1 MTRAMSLRRRLTWW
15 YVGLLAATLVL
26 FVAGTAVVMYWQ
38 LYGQLDRH
46 AVQDLETVEGLL
58 AFTPSGIVKVAE
70 DYHTHPESRLVQ
82 ERYFEILDP
91 AGRILYRNDRL
102 GARTLGGPLI
112 EQEGVNGYSNR
123 SARLSDGTRVL
134 LVSRRHELG
143 GRPLILRVAYAT
155 GPLWLFVGEWI
166 GAAVLVLP
174 LILGLAAIAGYRL
187 AQRALLPITDIADR
201 AERMTAE
208 RLHDRVPIPVSDA
221 ELAHLARVFNGLLA
235 RLEASFDQLRRFT
248 SDASH
253 ELRTPLA
260 AIRSVGEVSLEKE
273 QTPAEY
279 RNVIGSML
287 EEVNRLTALVEALLA
302 VARGDSNTFEL
313 HRSVIPVSE
322 LVREATGLLEI
333 LIEEKNQQLIVSV
346 DDATGV
352 IEGDRVLLRQALVNL
367 VHNAI
372 KFSPDSST
380 IHVRAVAKP
389 TGDVVLQ
396 IVDNGPGIPAQH
408 RARVFDR
415 FYRVEEGRT
424 RNGGG
429 AGLGL
434 SIAKWAVEV
443 HGGTLALAGNSDG
456 GATFEMHLPSVH

>member
-1 MTRAMSLRRRLTWW
+1 
-15 YVGLLAATLVL
+15 
-26 FVAGTAVVMYWQ
+26 
-38 LYGQLDRH
+38 
-46 AVQDLETVEGLL
+46 
-58 AFTPSGIVKVAE
+58 
-70 DYHTHPESRLVQ
+70 
-82 ERYFEILDP
+82 
-91 AGRILYRNDRL
+91 
-102 GARTLGGPLI
+102 
-112 EQEGVNGYSNR
+112 
-123 SARLSDGTRVL
+123 
-134 LVSRRHELG
+134 
-143 GRPLILRVAYAT
+143 
-155 GPLWLFVGEWI
+155 
-166 GAAVLVLP
+166 
-174 LILGLAAIAGYRL
+174 
-187 AQRALLPITDIADR
+187 
-201 AERMTAE
+201 
-208 RLHDRVPIPVSDA
+208 VPIPSSDA

-235 RLEASFDQLRRFT
+235 RLEASFEQLRRFT

-260 AIRSVGEVSLEKE
+260 AIRSVGEVGLEKE

-302 VARGDSNTFEL
+302 VARGDSNRFEL

-333 LIEEKNQQLIVSV
+333 LIEEKNQRLIVSV
-346 DDATGV
+346 DDATGS

-380 IHVRAVAKP
+380 IQVRAVSEP
-389 TGDVVLQ
+389 TGDVVVQ
-396 IVDNGPGIPAQH
+396 VVDNGPGIPSEH
-408 RARVFDR
+408 RAKVFDR
-415 FYRVEEGRT
+415 FYRVEEGRP

-443 HGGTLALAGNSDG
+443 HGGTLAITGNSDG
-456 GATFEMHLPSVH
+456 GSTFAMHIPADAADARQIRSYSLSGN